1 MCGLKAYR
9 PKDMRMDSSKF
20 ETLSGVKLPNLSD
33 LIKLLAEEYNE
44 IT

>member
-1 MCGLKAYR
+1 MFGLKAYR

-20 ETLSGVKLPNLSD
+20 ETLSGVNLPNLSD